1 MKTEKLKNMLDGV
14 ALKAR
19 GAWARAVAEDAREL
33 AENIETEETPKELE
47 AALLNGA
54 ENWKEYSYC
63 GCALVYDEQRARH
76 YCNKSELQN
85 VTSRKDG
92 SIKQMANARENW
104 LDVQARALFQ
114 ACELIK
120 EIIKKEEKQKYI

>member
-33 AENIETEETPKELE
+33 AENIETEETPKDIEK
-47 AALLNGA
+47 ALLNGA
-54 ENWKEYSYC
+54 ENWRAYSYG
-63 GCALVYDEQRARH
+63 GCALIYDAQIARH
-76 YCNKSELQN
+76 YCNKSELLN

-92 SIKQMANARENW
+92 SIRQKANASEKW

-120 EIIKKEEKQKYI
+120 EIIRKEEK